1 MRDSPREYNYRRSFF
16 YLLLFSLAVSI
27 LSGTVSGWYFSRSG
41 GKEIVVLDIGKIL
54 EEKRKEF
61 VQKYRDRELSQKMK
75 EEMEKEISL
84 FVESLNRIVEE
95 ESMGKIVLT
104 KDSVVSNIKDITDEV
119 YYKVKN
125 SY

>member
-27 LSGTVSGWYFSRSG
+27 FSGAVSGWYFSKSG
-41 GKEIVVLDIGKIL
+41 GKEIVVLDVGKIV